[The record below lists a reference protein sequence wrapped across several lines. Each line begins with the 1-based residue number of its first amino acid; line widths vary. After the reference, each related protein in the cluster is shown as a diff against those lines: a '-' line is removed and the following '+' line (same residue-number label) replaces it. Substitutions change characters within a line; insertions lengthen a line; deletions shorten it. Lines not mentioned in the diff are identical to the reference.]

1 MPVVVLPT
9 GAAIAAFTVAVIS
22 WYGMLR
28 TGLQLIHS
36 DIKESKAYK
45 LDVKM
50 MVDELGLQTRQLE
63 KWKKQWVV
71 WGEAPESLHLVLW
84 GEIEYE
90 TVKIKLE
97 GMYYWC
103 EEAGKDLHQFA
114 NLKETSGRALN
125 AAKRTYLK
133 AKFISVKRKYLQ
145 GLLEKMAKGL
155 NKLDEAA
162 KNGWQR
168 DQEYKGS
175 EVDFAQVQ
183 HKAIGHLL
191 VPIAMRSQIYTDII
205 WHSCTFARETLTTE
219 LDLDIFGA
227 SAISSRERYVEIIA
241 KAGAEQQATLTILT
255 RAAALNTA
263 EMTRIGI
270 KESASSTQDHV
281 TVLVDALNRIIGGTE
296 ECHFVAGPN
305 REYHVFKSRG
315 YIHGPGTGMRET
327 FRQIQSRINPPN
339 FRNEG
344 LLGTIS
350 KFRVAFELTQ
360 ACLLFL
366 PTTWFSKVC
375 SCRIRCGHFSHVGE
389 ELRYDFSLQL
399 GAVEHERPQWANT
412 PQNCWAQTQ
421 YNWNTLTTPVR
432 RLGLLLIEATLGT
445 TVLKVQCAPNG
456 AVSSIAFVVGQ
467 PGNLKK
473 KTHSLDDVLENVRFA
488 AHRSTLYE
496 KAVKYCL
503 TIVLPQ
509 STSDAQMAEI
519 LANFYWDVVVP

>member
-1 MPVVVLPT
+1 MPEVVLPT
-9 GAAIAAFTVAVIS
+9 GAVIAAFTMAVIS

-28 TGLQLIHS
+28 TGMQLIHS
-36 DIKESKAYK
+36 DIKESKSYK
-45 LDVKM
+45 VDVKM
-50 MVDELGLQTRQLE
+50 MVDELGFQTRKLE

-71 WGEAPESLHLVLW
+71 WSEAPESLHFVLW
-84 GEIEYE
+84 GETEYD
-90 TVKIKLE
+90 TIKIKLE

-103 EEAGKDLHQFA
+103 KEAGKDLHQFA
-114 NLKETSGRALN
+114 NLTETSWRALN
-125 AAKRTYLK
+125 AAKRKYLK
-133 AKFISVKRKYLQ
+133 VKFISVKRKYLQ
-145 GLLEKMAKGL
+145 ELLENMTKGL

-191 VPIAMRSQIYTDII
+191 VPIAMRSQMYTDII
-205 WHSCTFARETLTTE
+205 WQSCTFARETLTTE

-227 SAISSRERYVEIIA
+227 SAISSRERYLEIIA

-255 RAAALNTA
+255 RAATLNMA

-270 KESASSTQDHV
+270 KESASSTQDHA
-281 TVLVDALNRIIGGTE
+281 TALVDALNRIIGGTE

-305 REYHVFKSRG
+305 RIYHVFKSRG
-315 YIHGPGTGMRET
+315 HVHGPGTGMRET
-327 FRQIQSRINPPN
+327 LRQIQSKNDPPD

-350 KFRVAFELTQ
+350 KFRMAFELAQ

-366 PTTWFSKVC
+366 PTTWFSNIC
-375 SCRIRCGHFSHVGE
+375 SCRIRCGQFSHVRE

-399 GAVEHERPQWANT
+399 GAAEHECPQWANI

-421 YNWNTLTTPVR
+421 YNWNILTTPVR

-456 AVSSIAFVVGQ
+456 AVTSISFVEGQ
-467 PGNLKK
+467 PGNLRK
-473 KTHSLDDVLENVRFA
+473 KTHSLDYVLESVRFA
-488 AHRSTLYE
+488 ARRSTLYE
-496 KAVKYCL
+496 KAVKHCL
-503 TIVLPQ
+503 TTVLPQ
-509 STSDAQMAEI
+509 FARDAQMEEI